1 VLDHCRA
8 IDLIMHQGKLDEVY
22 NVGAD
27 NEWANIDL
35 AREILKILGKPES
48 LLTSVKDRPGHDR
61 RYAIDSTKLRREL
74 GWKPSVSFDK
84 GIAETIHCYTEA
96 AK

>member
-8 IDLIMHQGKLDEVY
+8 IDIIMHKGKAGEIY

-35 AREILKILGKPES
+35 AKRLLKIMGKSEA

-61 RYAIDSTKLRREL
+61 RYAIDSSKLRREL
-74 GWKPSVSFDK
+74 GWMPSIAFDR
-84 GIAETIHCYTEA
+84 GLEDTIGFYTTA
-96 AK
+96 SS